1 MKDYRPLNHS
11 RHLPLVSGSVTWSI
25 VQFVSASKCP
35 SGHVKKAAASVLRQ
49 CLYSTVVDVY
59 RQCLRLTVQVAGV
72 SIMSNLFS
80 VLSKDP
86 LTYEPEELY
95 MKKLFIKGHCSLSK
109 AHISSFCSSC
119 SWSCCCCSSLSI
131 ISTIVNKWHFEQQFL
146 HTAAFN
152 SYFICNKP
160 L

>member
-35 SGHVKKAAASVLRQ
+35 SGHVKKAAASVLCQ

-109 AHISSFCSSC
+109 AHMFIFLLDILPFVLLVPDLAVVVRH
-119 SWSCCCCSSLSI
+119 SLL
-131 ISTIVNKWHFEQQFL
+131 STIINK
-146 HTAAFN
+146 
-152 SYFICNKP
+152 
-160 L
+160 